1 VNFPKLIKCRAAR
14 GPDPLRSPPR
24 LLFGAP
30 SRRTLGWRPYCF
42 DPHPRTV
49 MPTTRASSAAPEA
62 GALPI
67 PTESRRSILV
77 QNVAGQPGTGRVGF
91 DNIKDSAVLDSANG
105 VDLAARLCSRKIV
118 TPCQHLRLRRPSIGS
133 RIVFLHDLKGWE
145 ATALSAD
152 GVDLAAHLCNR
163 ETVTRCRHRRLCRPS
178 VGSRIVARD
187 GTPRSAVAAPPDD
200 RAAAHDPGS
209 RQPGP

>member
-1 VNFPKLIKCRAAR
+1 MNSTAAPAPVNFPKLIKCRAAR

-118 TPCQHLRLRRPSIGS
+118 TPCQHLRLRRPGIGS
-133 RIVFLHDLKGWE
+133 RIVFLDDTKE
-145 ATALSAD
+145 YAAVVISAD
-152 GVDLAAHLCNR
+152 GVDLAANLCSR
-163 ETVTRCRHRRLCRPS
+163 VIVTRCWHRCRHRPHIKGEGKAREGVTWS
-178 VGSRIVARD
+178 SRTA
-187 GTPRSAVAAPPDD
+187 
-200 RAAAHDPGS
+200 
-209 RQPGP
+209 